1 MESEAQRLIEQI
13 LNDSRE
19 KAKSI
24 VEEAHKSVEIM
35 LENQR
40 ESAHRKAGEDSSSML
55 KRAESEAEII
65 KETVFTDAK
74 RKASWMILSEKNRLV
89 TTVLD
94 EVKTRLKTLPQSE
107 NYVSI
112 LEKIIVD
119 AGTVLSGGTLEVLLN
134 EHDSTLPLKLSMLA
148 KAIAEKTGTKTQ
160 LKLSKQKIEA
170 LGGAVVQTLDG
181 RIVVNNTFEAT
192 LKRREKELRLKIVRI
207 LFRN

>member
-1 MESEAQRLIEQI
+1 MESEAQGIIEQI

-24 VEEAHKSVEIM
+24 VEEAHKSAEIM
-35 LENQR
+35 LEKQR
-40 ESAHRKAGEDSSSML
+40 ESARRKAGQEVSSML
-55 KRAESEAEII
+55 KRAEGEVEVI
-65 KETVFTDAK
+65 KGTVFTEAK
-74 RKASWMILSEKNRLV
+74 RNAGWMILSEKDRLV

-94 EVKTRLKTLPQSE
+94 EVKTRLRALTQSGD
-107 NYVSI
+107 YVPT

-119 AGTVLSGGTLEVLLN
+119 AGTVLSGGTLEVFLN
-134 EHDSTLPLKLSMLA
+134 EHDSTLPLKLNILA
-148 KAIAEKTGTKTQ
+148 KAIAKKTGTKTQ
-160 LKLSKQKIEA
+160 LKLSKQNIEA